1 MEWRGCGML
10 PPRSLFSMP
19 GNSTSV
25 SAVIRFGPF
34 DADLQ
39 AQELRKHG
47 VRLRLPG
54 QSFQILK
61 MLLERPGNLVS
72 REELQKAL
80 WPSDTFV
87 DFDHSLNAA
96 VNRLRETLGDSAD
109 DPSLIETLPRRG
121 YRFIGT
127 IDVPPNVNG
136 NDLRIASPLPE
147 IAAEA
152 PVVAGAS
159 ANAWRLW
166 RTLAA
171 VAVLLLICAAIWY
184 SQPRPP
190 TVTNAVRITNDKKAK
205 SSLQAPVTD
214 GVHLYFV
221 EGLPSTTGSG
231 IAQLS
236 ARGGET
242 TWITTT
248 LQQVLAIYGISPDRS
263 ELLVPNGVPVGSR
276 LSAAELWVQPL
287 PSGAPHRVGN
297 IIAEAACW
305 TPDGMHI
312 VYAYEHAIMITNKDG
327 TEPHQLAKV
336 PDVVRALRFS
346 PDGRRIRFSVLPFA
360 GADSSSILEMDANG
374 KDIHPLFPDWKE
386 SPYTCCGDWSPD
398 GAYYYFQAGRGD
410 AQAIWV
416 MPERRSIF
424 RRAEA
429 GPSRLTSGPLR
440 FSVPVPSSDGKRLF
454 VVGEEPRV
462 ELLRYDLRARRFD
475 PYLQGL
481 SAGLVAFS
489 PDRKWMAYV
498 SYPDMTLWRSRMD
511 GSDKMQLTFP
521 PVRAYAPRWSPD
533 GSKIVFMDAQFYHPW
548 KSRLISSSGGSPEL
562 LVQGGTDDAE
572 ADGDPTWTPDGKSVV
587 FGKFDA
593 NRNVAIYRLDL
604 KTRKVS
610 SIPDSDGIF
619 SPRVSPDG
627 RYISALAKDL
637 TKLMLFDASTN
648 RWSSLVEGEQVGY
661 NEWSPDGKYVY
672 MRETWGGAGELV
684 RVRITDRV
692 LEHVL
697 SFKDF
702 PQPNDLFTAWIGL
715 APDGAP
721 LLMRDRSVQEIYAL
735 DLRFH

>member
-1 MEWRGCGML
+1 MS
-10 PPRSLFSMP
+10 PQ
-19 GNSTSV
+19 NASV
-25 SAVIRFGPF
+25 CRFGVF
-34 DADLQ
+34 ELDLR
-39 AQELRKHG
+39 AAELRKNG
-47 VRLRLPG
+47 AKLRLQDQPYQVLLKLIEHPG
-54 QSFQILK
+54 EI
-61 MLLERPGNLVS
+61 VS
-72 REELQKAL
+72 REELRSAL
-80 WPSDTFV
+80 WHEDTFV
-87 DFDHSLNAA
+87 DFETGLNTAIK
-96 VNRLRETLGDSAD
+96 RLRETLGDSAD
-109 DPSLIETLPRRG
+109 SPTFIETIPRRG
-121 YRFIGT
+121 YKFM
-127 IDVPPNVNG
+127 
-136 NDLRIASPLPE
+136 
-147 IAAEA
+147 A
-152 PVVAGAS
+152 PVEIPVSQENKSHGPADRQETPRGKKLLKRGS
-159 ANAWRLW
+159 VV
-166 RTLAA
+166 AA
-171 VAVLLLICAAIWY
+171 VVVLLLICVAIWY

-221 EGLPSTTGSG
+221 EGLPWTTGSG

-287 PSGAPHRVGN
+287 PSGAPHRFGN

-327 TEPHQLAKV
+327 SEPHQLAKV
-336 PDVVRALRFS
+336 PGVVRALRFS
-346 PDGRRIRFSVLPFA
+346 PDGRRIRFYVIPFSE
-360 GADSSSILEMDANG
+360 ADSSSIWEMDANG

-398 GAYYYFQAGRGD
+398 GAYYYFQAGRGN

-424 RRAEA
+424 RRAEVS
-429 GPSRLTSGPLR
+429 PSRLTSGPLR

-481 SAGLVAFS
+481 SAGPVAFS
-489 PDRKWMAYV
+489 HDGKWMAYV

-533 GSKIVFMDAQFYHPW
+533 GSKIVFMDAQFYRPW
-548 KSRLISSSGGSPEL
+548 KSRLLSSSGGSPEL
-562 LVQGGTDDAE
+562 LVQGGTDD

-593 NRNVAIYRLDL
+593 NHNVAIYRLDL

-610 SIPDSDGIF
+610 PIPDSDGIY

-627 RYISALAKDL
+627 RYISALAKDT

-648 RWSSLVEGEQVGY
+648 RWSSLVEGEHVGY

-672 MRETWGGAGELV
+672 MRETRGGAGELV
-684 RVRITDRV
+684 RVRIKDLV

-735 DLRFH
+735 DLGFH